1 MKSFRFFVR
10 FSLGALRHRRQRL
23 IAAFS
28 ALAVAAALA
37 TVLFGIYGT
46 VEQRIRNE
54 FRAYGANI
62 NAVPLHGAT
71 IPLKVAD
78 AAESLGAEAAPFL
91 ITVGHIGTRT
101 VAVAGFIPDQTA
113 RLTTYWQVQGKR
125 PVSPGECLAGERLAG
140 ELNVAPGASIA
151 LQGAPCTLTGIVA
164 TGGAEDDE
172 LLVPLA
178 TAAQLSGVSGAAS
191 VIQIRAE
198 GSRVEPVRQALA
210 TQFPEAEI
218 RTVRSVAG
226 AETNVVLKIRA
237 ALFLLT
243 AIILAITTLCVS
255 SNFTEI
261 VIERAKEIGIMKALG
276 AAESRLAAF
285 FLSESAALAVAGS
298 LLGYVVGA
306 LGAALIG
313 REIFGAAFESGS
325 GWVVFLS
332 VTAVMLLVASIATA
346 IAASRIRAIQPA
358 VILRGE

>member
-1 MKSFRFFVR
+1 V
-10 FSLGALRHRRQRL
+10 
-23 IAAFS
+23 
-28 ALAVAAALA
+28 
-37 TVLFGIYGT
+37 T
-46 VEQRIRNE
+46 
-54 FRAYGANI
+54 
-62 NAVPLHGAT
+62 
-71 IPLKVAD
+71 
-78 AAESLGAEAAPFL
+78 
-91 ITVGHIGTRT
+91 
-101 VAVAGFIPDQTA
+101 
-113 RLTTYWQVQGKR
+113 
-125 PVSPGECLAGERLAG
+125 
-140 ELNVAPGASIA
+140 PGAIIA
-151 LQGAPCTLTGIVA
+151 LEGAPCKLTGIVA

-172 LLVPLA
+172 LLVPFA

-191 VIQIRAE
+191 VVQIRAE
-198 GSRVEPVRQALA
+198 GSRVESVRQALA
-210 TQFPEAEI
+210 ARFPEAEI

-226 AETNVVLKIRA
+226 TETNVVLKIRA

-243 AIILAITTLCVS
+243 ALILAITTLCVS

-285 FLSESAALAVAGS
+285 FLSESAALALAGS

-306 LGAALIG
+306 VGAALIG

-346 IAASRIRAIQPA
+346 IAASRIRAVQPA